1 MYQKGVLS
9 AQKPNRK
16 PKPEREI
23 LISKKLFYKDSAPK
37 GTLPIYILYFIQSEL
52 AFNFNYLI
60 ATS

>member
-1 MYQKGVLS
+1 MYQKEVLS
-9 AQKPNRK
+9 AQKPSRK
-16 PKPEREI
+16 QIPEREI

-37 GTLPIYILYFIQSEL
+37 GTLPIYILYFIQFEL